1 MRGPIRSVLIAA
13 FAALGCMLAVGG
25 SSAIGAAILEAKGGI
40 QGGALRDDLTT
51 PPSNAQY
58 GADILAQ
65 NTKGILALTVGGA
78 VQQKVPINDAFAGL
92 QLHSNPEAKNCS
104 TATAY
109 ATFVDIQDATTSAGV
124 NSPVY
129 ADTLIDPYRVDINS
143 DLCATNPGL
152 VTISG
157 LGLYFPTLAVEVRG
171 VIKGLY
177 EQPGANCA
185 AGGVKLNL
193 AQPGLLINGAG
204 PPPEVGFSNGAGAN
218 AYLCFVSA
226 NNYLYPNVG
235 KELGPL
241 TGEIKKT

>member
-1 MRGPIRSVLIAA
+1 MRGPIRRVLIAA
-13 FAALGCMLAVGG
+13 CAALACMLAVGV
-25 SSAIGAAILEAKGGI
+25 SSSMGAAVLGAAGGI
-40 QGGALRDDLTT
+40 QGGALRDDLVT

-58 GADILAQ
+58 GADLLTQ

-78 VQQKVPINDAFAGL
+78 VQNKNPINDAFVGL

-109 ATFVDIQDATTSAGV
+109 ATFVDLQDATTPGGV

-129 ADTLIDPYRVDINS
+129 ADTLIDPFRVDINS
-143 DLCATNPGL
+143 DLCSVNPGK
-152 VTISG
+152 VTIFG
-157 LGLYFPTLAVEVRG
+157 VGLYFPTLAVEIRG
-171 VIKGLY
+171 TITGLY

-185 AGGVKLNL
+185 AGGIKFNIP
-193 AQPGLLINGAG
+193 QPLLTINGAG
-204 PPPEVGFSNGAGAN
+204 PPPEAGITNGAGAA

-226 NNYLYPNVG
+226 NNYVYPTVP

>member
-1 MRGPIRSVLIAA
+1 MRGPIRSVLLTACTVV
-13 FAALGCMLAVGG
+13 GCMLALGVGN
-25 SSAIGAAILEAKGGI
+25 AAANVLNAAGGV
-40 QGGALRDDLTT
+40 ALRDDLTT

-65 NTKGILALTVGGA
+65 NTKSILALTVGGV
-78 VQQKVPINDAFAGL
+78 VQNRNPINDAFVGL

-109 ATFVDIQDATTSAGV
+109 ATFVDLQNATTPGGV
-124 NSPVY
+124 SSPVY
-129 ADTLIDPYRVDINS
+129 ADTLIDPFRVDINS
-143 DLCATNPGL
+143 DLCTTNPGQVL
-152 VTISG
+152 IQGV
-157 LGLYFPTLAVEVRG
+157 GLYFPTLAVEVRG
-171 VIKGLY
+171 FIKGLY
-177 EQPGANCA
+177 EQPGVNCA

-193 AQPGLLINGAG
+193 AQPGLLVNGAG
-204 PPPEVGFSNGAGAN
+204 TPEVGISNGAGAV

-226 NNYLYPNVG
+226 NNYVFPTVP